1 MKITRVTQSKIA
13 SVDFNDLPFG
23 QICSDHMYVAEYA
36 DGQWGPGEIKPLEKF
51 SIHPANLA
59 LHYGQSI
66 FEGMKAS
73 KHQDGTPMLFR
84 VDKHIERLN
93 QSAIR
98 MCMPEVPA
106 AMFSEAVR
114 ELVAVDSDWIPPQEG
129 SALYLRPFMFATEEY
144 VGVRASAKYK
154 FVIFTCPVGP
164 YYAKPV
170 SLLAET
176 TYVRACA
183 GGVGEAKTAG
193 NYAASLY
200 PAQKAREAGYDQIMW
215 MDPFEFKYIQEVGTM
230 NIFFIIGDK
239 AYTPAINGAILK
251 GITRDSMIQV
261 MKDRGIEVVEKNLSI
276 DEVIEAHKSGS
287 LKEVF
292 GTGTAA
298 VVSLVHKI
306 SYKDVEIELDPESY
320 QIAPSLKK
328 YIDGMRSGIIDDKFG
343 WTERVAQ
350 VVMT

>member
-1 MKITRVTQSKIA
+1 
-13 SVDFNDLPFG
+13 
-23 QICSDHMYVAEYA
+23 
-36 DGQWGPGEIKPLEKF
+36 
-51 SIHPANLA
+51 
-59 LHYGQSI
+59 
-66 FEGMKAS
+66 
-73 KHQDGTPMLFR
+73 
-84 VDKHIERLN
+84 
-93 QSAIR
+93 

-164 YYAKPV
+164 YYSKPV

-176 TYVRACA
+176 TYVRACP